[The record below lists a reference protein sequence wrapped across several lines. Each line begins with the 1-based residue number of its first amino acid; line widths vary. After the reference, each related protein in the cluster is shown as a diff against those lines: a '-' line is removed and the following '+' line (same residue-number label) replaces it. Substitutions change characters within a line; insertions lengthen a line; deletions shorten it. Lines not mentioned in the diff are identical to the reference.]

1 MTGDIQDV
9 CCTKCGKYLFT
20 EKDTENGY
28 RRENDNEN
36 YVYDDVKDEF
46 ICEKCRQKFSFIL
59 VMEDNMEEKTLE
71 EKIEFIK
78 KMQQNTAD
86 DTYDNGFY
94 NGIEYCLSVLED
106 REAEYKP
113 FRKQ

>member
-28 RRENDNEN
+28 RRENDNKN

-46 ICEKCRQKFSFIL
+46 ICEKCR
-59 VMEDNMEEKTLE
+59 
-71 EKIEFIK
+71 
-78 KMQQNTAD
+78 
-86 DTYDNGFY
+86 
-94 NGIEYCLSVLED
+94 
-106 REAEYKP
+106 
-113 FRKQ
+113 